1 MISSIIGWID
11 KGFSWLIKKLIRKEE
26 IKDRHFNK
34 IKEEVLKPLL
44 NKIKLGKERSK
55 GNYFLPIKGDFKVD
69 KEFEGINQEL
79 LKDALQVHFPK
90 VNLLKSNLEVIEKE
104 LDKEVHTITPKLI
117 KQFGERGF
125 YEGTLKR
132 FFILGQDTH
141 PNLNLH
147 IDYDNLMYGSSI
159 VCNSNEEVSKEI
171 KEQLERRCN
180 GVEGRKIRLIYKKL
194 ENKRDFLIKEIE
206 KALATENLPHRCEF
220 IK

>member
-79 LKDALQVHFPK
+79 LKDVLQVHFPK
-90 VNLLKSNLEVIEKE
+90 LKLLKSNLEVIEKE
-104 LDKEVHTITPKLI
+104 LDKEVHTITLKLI
-117 KQFGERGF
+117 KQFGKRGF
-125 YEGTLKR
+125 YEETLKR

-171 KEQLERRCN
+171 KEQLEKRYN
-180 GVEGRKIRLIYKKL
+180 DVEGRKIREIYKKL
-194 ENKRDFLIKEIE
+194 KNKRDFLIREIE
-206 KALATENLPHRCEF
+206 KALATENLPHKCEF